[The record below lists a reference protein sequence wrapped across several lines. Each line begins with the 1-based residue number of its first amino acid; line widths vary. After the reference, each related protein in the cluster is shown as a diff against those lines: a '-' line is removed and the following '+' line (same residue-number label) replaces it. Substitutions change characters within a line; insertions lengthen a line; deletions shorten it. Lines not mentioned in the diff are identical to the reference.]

1 MNIKF
6 WEKTRLE
13 LEKQALWEL
22 YHENSKISQY
32 DNSSL
37 SKQEMIEKLNKM
49 DEVLSYDTS
58 PRIPLPDILP
68 LKGRI
73 DEMFKNRI
81 SVREMIPKTLTLA
94 EVSTLLFYSYGV
106 TRDNKGKNISRSF
119 RIVPSGGA
127 LYPLELYIYSTHIE
141 GIDSGFYHYNPIKS
155 ELRQVFIGNFDEVL
169 SKAIIQNQ
177 FVSDSS
183 LLVFITAI
191 FERSIFKYRERGYR
205 LILLEAGHVSQ
216 NLALVSNVLN
226 LGHLCIAG
234 FYDRQIDEILDID
247 GVTHSTLYINAI
259 GGIQVN
265 E

>member
-6 WEKTRLE
+6 WEKTRLG

-22 YHENSKISQY
+22 YHENSKVSQY

-37 SKQEMIEKLNKM
+37 SKQKMIEKLNRM

-58 PRIPLPDILP
+58 PRISLPDTLP
-68 LKGRI
+68 LRGRI

-81 SVREMIPKTLTLA
+81 SVREMTPKTLTLA

-106 TRDNKGKNISRSF
+106 TRDRAETGISRSF

-127 LYPLELYIYSTHIE
+127 LYPLEIYIYSKHIVNL
-141 GIDSGFYHYNPIKS
+141 DSGFYHYNPIKN
-155 ELRQVFIGNFDEVL
+155 ELRQLFTGNFDEAL

-177 FVSDSS
+177 FVFDSS
-183 LLVFITAI
+183 ILVFITAI
-191 FERSIFKYRERGYR
+191 FERSIFKYGERGYR

-216 NLALVSNVLN
+216 NLALISTVLH

-234 FYDRQIDEILDID
+234 FYDRQVDEILDID

-259 GGIQVN
+259 GGIQ
-265 E
+265 